1 MFDSSQTLQI
11 NRFRNQRDSP
21 VHDDYQ
27 DQSYFPNY
35 PENDDQYLP
44 EDEQIA
50 CDYCGET
57 SENTLFRCAE
67 AECGRWFC
75 NNSFIKETKA
85 SHLIFHL
92 NTFNHKKVEVHEFSQ
107 LGPIVFECISCKTS
121 NIFSLGYIPAFDA
134 IYCRVPCLNDFE
146 IEISAWMPLVVDKAL
161 ALDDFY
167 LNAGIRKNKR
177 NKPISIKIANEIESA
192 YLPSGYE
199 EEDLELLESK
209 PILQRYPNLK
219 VYLKRF
225 ISLLIH
231 NEAEDRKAMQGIINE
246 IVFHFNSQRTGGF
259 IYGFEAGCKFSFTDT
274 IFISDITGAWD
285 SHATLIEIREAKFFF
300 ELSVKA
306 PLFVTKVSMRVEEKK
321 VKKNRTRKELERF
334 MSENVDID
342 EDIVK
347 ILLGQKKESFIPH
360 SYNTSD
366 FSIPGMKI
374 LNSTQ
379 NIAVRNALKYKFSII
394 EGPPGTGKTETIV
407 TIVYNILNLRRKSY
421 EELLQKKKMNR
432 TMIDIFTE
440 ARGEADLSCNV
451 VDYTNTICKKVDK
464 LILPQKN
471 KVNEGFN
478 RKLQKEI
485 KELNAQIKAQEDEIS
500 NLRFKLKMMNHV
512 LDPQYSDYEN
522 NLLMMITQKTM
533 EVAKLQSKAKQIEL
547 INKQFLNSVQKK
559 EALFL
564 ETEAN
569 RPVKTSSLQ
578 PIDDFDT
585 MLSNDPSGVS
595 VLNYS
600 YMPDSKILVCASSNT
615 AVTHL
620 AQKLSKI
627 DPNLLH
633 IYARSKEEEF
643 KFDETSLRYKIHNI
657 LRDNK
662 KYNFYKHLLDV
673 VKKRK
678 KIQNDKPNVK
688 KRSHSVDSASN
699 SSDSQESFDDIFDYS
714 IDHQLAQEIKSIQNK
729 DLNRNERENYLT
741 RILEKMREVKAQV
754 EKSIIKDAEIVCC
767 TCASSSIYIL
777 NEYKFQHVLIDEA
790 TQNLEP
796 ETVQCFLKGASH
808 VVLIGDT
815 MQLGAVVKSNYAG
828 DLGLSVSL
836 MQRLLDNDVP
846 RQQLKVQYRMHPDI
860 AEFSN
865 IMFYQ
870 GSIQN
875 GVSYIDR
882 HYHGFQFPEPVGDR
896 PSFFYNI
903 ESSEEIDGSG
913 CSFVNRSE
921 AVAIKKILNYMY
933 DCGIPPEHIGIITFY
948 EGQRGYLRF
957 YLENGE
963 NSLYMSKIEIWSV
976 DASQGR
982 EKEFIILSCVRANQ
996 NSGVGFLK
1004 AYQRLNVAM
1013 TRAKYGLIICGDFQT
1028 LSSDELW
1035 EQLINFY
1042 AKKRLIFQGDFEN
1055 MDELEIDFGDLEP
1068 YTVSR
1073 RLFYGDEM
1081 GEYLQNNNSGD
1092 DDDYYY

>member
-1 MFDSSQTLQI
+1 MWDDYSQTLQI
-11 NRFRNQRDSP
+11 NRLRNQRDSP
-21 VHDDYQ
+21 VHNINQ
-27 DQSYFPNY
+27 GPNLFEEN
-35 PENDDQYLP
+35 PENINQNPP
-44 EDEQIA
+44 EDEIIS
-50 CDYCGET
+50 CEYCGET
-57 SENTLFRCAE
+57 SENTLFQCSE

-75 NNSFIKETKA
+75 NNGIIKETKA

-92 NTFNHKKVEVHEFSQ
+92 NRFNHRKVEAHEYSQ
-107 LGPIVFECISCKTS
+107 LGPIIFECISCKTS
-121 NIFSLGYIPAFDA
+121 NIFSLGFIQAFDA

-161 ALDDFY
+161 SLDNFY

-177 NKPISIKIANEIESA
+177 SNPISIKIVNEIESA

-209 PILQRYPNLK
+209 PILQRYPSLQ
-219 VYLKRF
+219 VYIKRF

-231 NEAEDRKAMQGIINE
+231 NEAEERKAMQGIIHE
-246 IVFHFNSQRTGGF
+246 IIFHFNDNRTGGY
-259 IYGFEAGCKFSFTDT
+259 IYGFEAGCKFSFTDS
-274 IFISDITGAWD
+274 IFISDINNAWD
-285 SHATLIEIREAKFFF
+285 SYASLIEIREAKFFF
-300 ELSVKA
+300 DLSVKA
-306 PLFVTKVSMRVEEKK
+306 PLYVSKVSMRVEEKK
-321 VKKNRTRKELERF
+321 VRKNRTRKELERF
-334 MSENVDID
+334 MKEDVEID

-347 ILLGQKKESFIPH
+347 VLLGQKKEAFIPH
-360 SYNTSD
+360 SYNSSD

-421 EELLQKKKMNR
+421 EELLQKKRMNR
-432 TMIDIFTE
+432 SMLDNFTK
-440 ARGEADLSCNV
+440 AREVAETACNV
-451 VDYTNTICKKVDK
+451 VEYTNTVCEKVDK
-464 LILPQKN
+464 LILPHKN
-471 KVNEGFN
+471 KVNEGFI
-478 RKLQKEI
+478 RKLQREI
-485 KELNAQIKAQEDEIS
+485 NDLKTKVKDEEKKITDLRFELKMSNHVLNAQYSESEAS
-500 NLRFKLKMMNHV
+500 V
-512 LDPQYSDYEN
+512 LTT
-522 NLLMMITQKTM
+522 ITQKTK
-533 EVAKLQSKAKQIEL
+533 EVARLQSKIKQIE
-547 INKQFLNSVQKK
+547 IIYKQFLSSVQRK

-564 ETEAN
+564 ETEATK
-569 RPVKTSSLQ
+569 PVRISSLQ
-578 PIDDFDT
+578 PLDDFDT
-585 MLSNDPSGVS
+585 MLSNDPSMVS

-600 YMPDSKILVCASSNT
+600 YMPGSKILVCASSNT

-620 AQKLSKI
+620 AQKLLKI
-627 DPNLLH
+627 DPNVLH

-643 KFDETSLRYKIHNI
+643 KFDETSLRYKTHNI
-657 LRDNK
+657 LRDNN

-678 KIQNDKPNVK
+678 KIQNDIPNIK

-699 SSDSQESFDDIFDYS
+699 SSDSQDSFNDIFDYS

-729 DLNRNERENYLT
+729 NLTQKEREDYLT
-741 RILEKMREVKAQV
+741 KILGKMREIKAQV

-815 MQLGAVVKSNYAG
+815 MQLGAVVKSSHAG
-828 DLGLSVSL
+828 ELGLSVSL
-836 MQRLLDNDVP
+836 MQRLLDNGVP
-846 RQQLKVQYRMHPDI
+846 RQQLKVQYRMHPEI
-860 AEFSN
+860 SEFSN
-865 IMFYQ
+865 MMFYQ
-870 GSIQN
+870 DSIQN
-875 GVSYIDR
+875 GVTYIDR
-882 HYHGFQFPEPVGDR
+882 HYNGFQFPDPVGDR
-896 PSFFYNI
+896 PTFFYNI

-921 AVAIKKILNYMY
+921 AVAIKKVLIYMY
-933 DCGIPPEHIGIITFY
+933 DCGVPPDHIGIITFY
-948 EGQRGYLRF
+948 EGQRGYLKF
-957 YLENGE
+957 YLESGE
-963 NSLYMSKIEIWSV
+963 ESLYMSKVEIWSV

-982 EKEFIILSCVRANQ
+982 EKEFIILSCVRANEG
-996 NSGVGFLK
+996 SGVGFLK

-1013 TRAKYGLIICGDFQT
+1013 TRAKYGLVICGDFQT
-1028 LSSDELW
+1028 LSSHDLW
-1035 EQLINFY
+1035 LQLMNFY

-1055 MDELEIDFGDLEP
+1055 MDELEIDFGELEP

-1073 RLFYGDEM
+1073 KNFYGDEI
-1081 GEYLQNNNSGD
+1081 EEFLQNYISD
-1092 DDDYYY
+1092 DDDY